1 MLEAIEARAKPYF
14 EGAAPAHD
22 WRHVKRVDRLATT
35 LAAETD
41 ADETVLRAE
50 VTLHDIGRER
60 EARGEIDDHA
70 RWGSERASEILREI
84 GAPDATVDAVVH
96 CVRTYRYSTDVEPET
111 IEAKLLCDAD
121 NLDAM
126 EAVGIGRVFSQGG
139 ALGYPM
145 HDDGDGQVA
154 HLQSKILDLRD
165 RMYTEPGRAL
175 AADRHAVVERFVR
188 RFESEVAGER

>member
-1 MLEAIEARAKPYF
+1 MLEAIEARTKPYF
-14 EGAAPAHD
+14 EGAAPVHD
-22 WRHVKRVDRLATT
+22 WRHVERVDWLATT
-35 LAAETD
+35 LD

-96 CVRTYRYSTDVEPET
+96 CVRTHRYSTDVEPET

-126 EAVGIGRVFSQGG
+126 GRSASGGSSHRAVHSDIRCTTTAMGR
-139 ALGYPM
+139 
-145 HDDGDGQVA
+145 
-154 HLQSKILDLRD
+154 
-165 RMYTEPGRAL
+165 
-175 AADRHAVVERFVR
+175 
-188 RFESEVAGER
+188 